1 MKPFVLENIQIEL
14 QWPEIA
20 VAVAQDIDD
29 GTPYLGEV
37 DPQGV
42 SDSDPLIVKLLDIGK
57 EYGLIFEKQNFYT
70 GSSYLPLRGSV
81 PWHNDDGIGL
91 LLNWIVAS
99 KNLEGYTDSLSHNAC
114 HLLTRHG
121 QLEIK
126 AGDIFVFNGNA
137 GHAWISNSQ
146 CMLVQTTVK
155 ATRSKRGKKALSV
168 THDTVH
174 RPLEALPNG

>member
-1 MKPFVLENIQIEL
+1 MVATMKPFVLENIQIEL

-20 VAVAQDIDD
+20 VAVAEEIDN

-37 DPQGV
+37 DPQGA
-42 SDSDPLIVKLLDIGK
+42 SDNDPLITKLLDIGK
-57 EYGLIFEKQNFYT
+57 EYGLILKKQSFYT
-70 GSSYLPLRGSV
+70 GSSYTPVRGSV
-81 PWHNDDGIGL
+81 PWHNDNGIGL
-91 LLNWIVAS
+91 LLNWLVAS
-99 KNLEGYTDSLSHNAC
+99 KDLAGYKDCLSHNDC

-126 AGDIFVFNGNA
+126 TGDIFVFNGNI

-155 ATRSKRGKKALSV
+155 AIRLKWGKKSPVCFFAIAAEL
-168 THDTVH
+168 
-174 RPLEALPNG
+174 RAQ